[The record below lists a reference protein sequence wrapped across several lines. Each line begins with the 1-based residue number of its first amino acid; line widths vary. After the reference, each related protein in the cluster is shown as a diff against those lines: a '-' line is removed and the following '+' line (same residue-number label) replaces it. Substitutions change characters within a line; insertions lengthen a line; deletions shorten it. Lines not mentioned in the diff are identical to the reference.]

1 MVQIDSLKDSSRK
14 DQMKRKKCVFLIIIF
29 YSFLVVFLKL
39 FQFNFKLNNDES
51 YNRIFSNK
59 NVYIVKTTKNITFK
73 MISTQFSLMKNER
86 NK

>member
-1 MVQIDSLKDSSRK
+1 MVQTDSLKDSSRK